1 MLLLLVICCK
11 DLYAFMICCGFVNL
25 VAKTMRFIATNATNA
40 IINIEEK
47 VGLRRGG
54 CQMDKTTE
62 IAFLCTRLKELRE
75 KNKFTMEDM
84 AKKLAAFDN
93 GVVPNKSSISRV
105 EAGKTGEN
113 TLLEMAEKY
122 CKVFGMNDE
131 QIEQFTEYYR
141 TPETPETSM
150 NTARVPVETILR
162 AMDAASMY
170 YDDINSSEGHLVFH
184 TEGAPVSFGSWKE
197 VHEWLEGVTFDD
209 PNVSD
214 RVEEILHPERFIN
227 IYYDKAVSTDMDVQ
241 KRDADELY

>member
-1 MLLLLVICCK
+1 MTREKIRVLIVEPMEGPYEKWIDNSLKSLQAEVGGWIQAV
-11 DLYAFMICCGFVNL
+11 YPFEEEV
-25 VAKTMRFIATNATNA
+25 A
-40 IINIEEK
+40 IICNEEGK
-47 VGLRRGG
+47 LNGMPPNRALYDENGRLYDIIHGNFIIAGL
-54 CQMDKTTE
+54 
-62 IAFLCTRLKELRE
+62 A
-75 KNKFTMEDM
+75 ED
-84 AKKLAAFDN
+84 D
-93 GVVPNKSSISRV
+93 
-105 EAGKTGEN
+105 
-113 TLLEMAEKY
+113 
-122 CKVFGMNDE
+122 FGSLTDE